1 MPKRKEDIGMKKE
14 NNLTAKKEKEVS
26 REITTKEMKKVT
38 GGLKNHAW
46 KPPTKK

>member
-1 MPKRKEDIGMKKE
+1 MKKE

-38 GGLKNHAW
+38 GGAQKKNVW
-46 KPPTKK
+46 KPNR